1 MRMALPNGSDEARRY
16 TRTVDTHGSILHGTD
31 STLYLGTTSG
41 ELGGIPLDTWPAD
54 WDPLRIMVG

>member
-1 MRMALPNGSDEARRY
+1 MAA
-16 TRTVDTHGSILHGTD
+16 TRPADIPGPWIPTVRILHGTD

-41 ELGGIPLDTWPAD
+41 ELGGIPLDTWPVD